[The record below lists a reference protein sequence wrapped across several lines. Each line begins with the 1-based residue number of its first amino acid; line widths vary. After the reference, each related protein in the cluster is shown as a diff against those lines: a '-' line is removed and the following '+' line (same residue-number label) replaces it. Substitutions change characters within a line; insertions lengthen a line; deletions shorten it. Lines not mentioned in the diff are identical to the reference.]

1 MCRPKTSVM
10 YGRRLHNIP
19 RIYTWKWWCL
29 TRGDFDLDGQADFFA
44 EPFMAVDADV
54 TLADIPL
61 ADLAPL
67 TAQRQMNLS
76 QDSYLQ
82 KAKLKSPQRCSG
94 LN

>member
-1 MCRPKTSVM
+1 M
-10 YGRRLHNIP
+10 
-19 RIYTWKWWCL
+19 